1 MPPRSRSE
9 GAPGEG
15 RPASLVAEH
24 LRDLSPYV
32 PGRAIAEIE
41 REFGLRS
48 VVKLA
53 SNENPLGM
61 SPLAREAYV
70 AAAAEMHRYPE
81 GGCPDLQQA
90 LADFH
95 GVDASRILLGNGSN
109 EVLTLLARLFLGVG
123 DEVVVSEGAFA
134 IYALSARAQGAAVV
148 TVNAPAYT
156 HDPLAMVE
164 AVTERTKILYL
175 CNPNN
180 PTGTMFGRDV
190 WEKFLEIVPE
200 DILVVCD
207 NAYAEYVEDPE
218 FPDAMMALDRHPGL
232 VVLRTFSKIYG
243 MGGLRIGYGVGP
255 PWLGEFYHRLRD
267 PFHVNLAAERSA
279 IAALGDEAH
288 VQASRRVNRE
298 GRLFLRRAAR
308 ILGLSVLPSETN
320 FLTVEVGDAKAV
332 AESLQRAGVIVRP
345 LSGYG
350 MPAHIRVSVGLPA
363 ENTQFAQSLAA
374 LLGFSGS
381 GAPLLRQEDES

>member
-1 MPPRSRSE
+1 MPPRSQND
-9 GAPGEG
+9 
-15 RPASLVAEH
+15 RPSQMAGLADLVAPH
-24 LRDLSPYV
+24 LRALSPYV

-41 REFGLRS
+41 REFGLES
-48 VVKLA
+48 VIKLA

-61 SPLAREAYV
+61 SPKAGEAYV

-90 LADFH
+90 LAEFH
-95 GVDASRILLGNGSN
+95 AIDADRILLGNGSN
-109 EVLTLLARLFLGVG
+109 EVLTLLARLFLSPG

-134 IYALSARAQGAAVV
+134 IYALSAKAQGADVV
-148 TVNAPAYT
+148 SVAAPAYT
-156 HDPLAMVE
+156 HDPLAMVD

-190 WEKFLEIVPE
+190 WEKFLEAVPR

-207 NAYAEYVEDPE
+207 NAYAEYVEEPQ
-218 FPDAMMALDRHPGL
+218 FPDAMVDIDRHPGL
-232 VVLRTFSKIYG
+232 IVLRTFSKIYG

-255 PWLGEFYHRLRD
+255 RWLGDFYHRLRD

-279 IAALGDEAH
+279 IAALGDVDH
-288 VQASRRVNRE
+288 VEASRRVNRE
-298 GRLFLRRAAR
+298 GRMFLRRAMR
-308 ILGLSVLPSETN
+308 ILGLPALPSETN
-320 FLTVEVGDAKAV
+320 FLTIEVGDGMAV
-332 AESLQRAGVIVRP
+332 SEALQRVGVIVRP
-345 LSGYG
+345 LGGYG

-363 ENTQFAQSLAA
+363 ENTQFAQALAA

-381 GAPLLRQEDES
+381 GAPLLRQEGMS